1 MGKCREGRMAGGTA
15 VGVVNGKEEVVQRKP
30 RQARIA
36 KKVWSTSPQACSS
49 SAEL

>member
-1 MGKCREGRMAGGTA
+1 MGKRREGRMAGGTA

-36 KKVWSTSPQACSS
+36 GKWH
-49 SAEL
+49 